1 MASSKKSLKEQE
13 QIAEG
18 IIEKILQKIVMG
30 RAEKVIALLGDNPEL
45 KKSVEI
51 INREKEQLEKYLK
64 KHNLKRM
71 KVV

>member
-13 QIAEG
+13 QIVEG
-18 IIEKILQKIVMG
+18 IIEKILQKTVMG
-30 RAEKVIALLGDNPEL
+30 RTKKVIALLGDNPEL

>member
-30 RAEKVIALLGDNPEL
+30 RAKKVIALLGDNPEL

-51 INREKEQLEKYLK
+51 INREKETIAKYLK
-64 KHNLKRM
+64 KHNLKRI